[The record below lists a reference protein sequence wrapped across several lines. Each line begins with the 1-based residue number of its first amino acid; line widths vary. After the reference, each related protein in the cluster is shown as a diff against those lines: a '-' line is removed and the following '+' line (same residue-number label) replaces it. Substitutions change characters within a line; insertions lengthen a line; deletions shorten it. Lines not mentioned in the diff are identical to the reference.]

1 MVSYIIKST
10 AHRQERRFNSHAST
24 HKGVLCANGAV
35 HPKIS
40 KPRNGIVLTF
50 VYFCNETKIS
60 CNNPYADYAAA
71 RVVVP
76 IHLNNGTNPSQINF
90 AVPEMEPFF
99 FAQRAITLHSWASG
113 PAPAETSDDA
123 RKIAGPDIATDAE

>member
-60 CNNPYADYAAA
+60 CNNPCADYRTM

-99 FAQRAITLHSWASG
+99 LRNEQSRGTHGQAVRHQRKHQTTRAKSRVLT
-113 PAPAETSDDA
+113 
-123 RKIAGPDIATDAE
+123 